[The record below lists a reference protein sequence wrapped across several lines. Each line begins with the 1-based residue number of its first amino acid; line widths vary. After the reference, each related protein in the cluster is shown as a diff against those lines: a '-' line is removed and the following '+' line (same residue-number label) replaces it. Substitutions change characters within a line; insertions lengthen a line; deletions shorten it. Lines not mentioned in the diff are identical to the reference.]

1 MTEESTDKPPFGKE
15 ADMRN
20 SILYETLSRDHEK
33 VADVFSRLAGSQKEE
48 NRLRRVFD
56 LQNTLIPHISAEDRA
71 VLSHIEAVDGEAAPG
86 QIRHEHDEL
95 RGELE
100 KLSRTAVN
108 DKAFGPQVDLLYNFW
123 QRHVEAEE
131 RTLRAAIDRI
141 TSEAAAGILR
151 EYKTERDRLTRS
163 GPEAARN
170 WL

>member
-1 MTEESTDKPPFGKE
+1 
-15 ADMRN
+15 MRN

-33 VADVFSRLAGSQKEE
+33 IADVFSRLAGSQKEE
-48 NRLRRVFD
+48 TRLRRVFD
-56 LQNTLIPHISAEDRA
+56 LQNTLTPHILAEDRE
-71 VLSHIEAVDGEAAPG
+71 VLSHIEAVEGEAAPA

-100 KLSRTAVN
+100 KISRIPVN
-108 DKAFGPQVDLLYNFW
+108 DESFGRQVDLLYNFW

-131 RTLRAAIDRI
+131 RTLRAALDRI
-141 TSEAAAGILR
+141 ASEAAAGILR
-151 EYKTERDRLTRS
+151 NYKSERDRHTRS